1 VTASAGGEG
10 RRAGKQLGFLA
21 HLCEL
26 GIEGRWLGA
35 VARRRPAA
43 GGEVERWGS
52 TSVPLE
58 DGGAV
63 GELSGNVVELRP
75 GSTGVRR
82 GRKRELHGGQTRR
95 RRKSS
100 GSSSGSQCKAL
111 GT

>member
-1 VTASAGGEG
+1 LRTCASSGLKGDG
-10 RRAGKQLGFLA
+10 L
-21 HLCEL
+21 
-26 GIEGRWLGA
+26 GRWRDGGLRLA
-35 VARRRPAA
+35 ARWS
-43 GGEVERWGS
+43 GGSS